1 MCVCVC
7 VCVCLWVC
15 LWVCVCVCVSVCLWV
30 RGCTQAIAEAT
41 LSNVSLSVAPG
52 EFVMVVGPVGAGK
65 SSIISAL
72 MGSMARVRPR

>member
-1 MCVCVC
+1 
-7 VCVCLWVC
+7 
-15 LWVCVCVCVSVCLWV
+15 VSVCLWV